1 MDSDLLE
8 SSRAADGG
16 LISER
21 DDLLRTI
28 AAGFRGK
35 APSAA
40 GALWAFLRGVRL
52 RVRGVA

>member
-21 DDLLRTI
+21 DDLLRTM